1 MPWPLTYI
9 DYFVV
14 SSLLLQHQGSLYWRH
29 GLLWHWHAHIGSV
42 AHQVGRAGVQHLS
55 GHTLWHTLHHALHIG
70 GQLSRQKLCKFSLSL
85 PLSLCVSHPLPSLQ
99 FRVHNGETVPLKQA
113 RGLGTDVAIISSMV
127 FIAQLIVSLS
137 VGPLVAWMETTCAI
151 LYASTFLS
159 FAAAI
164 AAMFV
169 LYV

>member
-1 MPWPLTYI
+1 M
-9 DYFVV
+9 
-14 SSLLLQHQGSLYWRH
+14 
-29 GLLWHWHAHIGSV
+29 

-85 PLSLCVSHPLPSLQ
+85 PVSLCVSQPLPSLQ

>member
-1 MPWPLTYI
+1 MY
-9 DYFVV
+9 
-14 SSLLLQHQGSLYWRH
+14 Q
-29 GLLWHWHAHIGSV
+29 A
-42 AHQVGRAGVQHLS
+42 LS
-55 GHTLWHTLHHALHIG
+55 P
-70 GQLSRQKLCKFSLSL
+70 RFSN
-85 PLSLCVSHPLPSLQ
+85 PLSIFAFQ

-127 FIAQLIVSLS
+127 FIAQLIVSLC

>member
-1 MPWPLTYI
+1 M
-9 DYFVV
+9 
-14 SSLLLQHQGSLYWRH
+14 
-29 GLLWHWHAHIGSV
+29 
-42 AHQVGRAGVQHLS
+42 
-55 GHTLWHTLHHALHIG
+55 
-70 GQLSRQKLCKFSLSL
+70 
-85 PLSLCVSHPLPSLQ
+85 
-99 FRVHNGETVPLKQA
+99 HNGETVPLKQA